1 MVYLLNR
8 ALTALLTRKD
18 LDRNTLRPVG
28 EFWFYPQVNLLY
40 DQIQPT
46 RNACLQCQIL
56 KRDRAFLSAFRGVTF
71 LNKPSPVPSLRKVLI

>member
-1 MVYLLNR
+1 MVDLLNR

-46 RNACLQCQIL
+46 RNSRTDPPTKGWGAL
-56 KRDRAFLSAFRGVTF
+56 V
-71 LNKPSPVPSLRKVLI
+71 VPSQRRKGGYRRYKLYSFL